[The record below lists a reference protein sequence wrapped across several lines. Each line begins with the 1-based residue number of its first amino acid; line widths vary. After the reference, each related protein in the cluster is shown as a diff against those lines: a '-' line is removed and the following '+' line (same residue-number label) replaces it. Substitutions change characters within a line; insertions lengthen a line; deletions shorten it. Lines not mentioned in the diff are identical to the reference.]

1 MSVNNLS
8 TWLSITIH
16 HYHLFSSSTPSTTNH
31 CSYLFEGL
39 AEEDQLHLI
48 VDGQDTGTGNTTEN
62 VGTCTLEERLNTL
75 LGDDLAGGI
84 HGSLV
89 LDGLTGGHHH
99 ATTDSIKRVRSDTS
113 TSGDGPS
120 ESERGKEVT
129 LKRADKENWLD
140 GIVHSEVETT
150 VNDNAENGWAETTVE
165 TSNTIGS
172 ESLLVNIDQAVEL
185 AVTTLLGVLGIVG
198 KTGTGVIEGVDEEE
212 GSGTS
217 GLYRI
222 SSCINREKN
231 AATYT
236 TGGKV
241 TGHPLCVSI
250 TILLVGE
257 HALVGITES
266 KVKCL
271 GWEVTD
277 DVGSVSSPQGCET
290 LLVDGTLEALADAI
304 VLPVET
310 TGLQH
315 LIL

>member
-1 MSVNNLS
+1 MPVNNLS
-8 TWLSITIH
+8 TGLSTTIH
-16 HYHLFSSSTPSTTNH
+16 HYHLHPSTTLSTTGQ

-99 ATTDSIKRVRSDTS
+99 ATTDSVKGVRSDTS

-129 LKRADKENWLD
+129 LKRADEENWLNR
-140 GIVHSEVETT
+140 IVHSEVKTT
-150 VNDNAENGWAETTVE
+150 VNDNAENGWPETTVE

-172 ESLLVNIDQAVEL
+172 EGLLVNIDEAVEL

-198 KTGTGVIEGVDEEE
+198 KTGTGVIERVDEEE
-212 GSGTS
+212 GCGT
-217 GLYRI
+217 
-222 SSCINREKN
+222 
-231 AATYT
+231 
-236 TGGKV
+236 
-241 TGHPLCVSI
+241 
-250 TILLVGE
+250 
-257 HALVGITES
+257 
-266 KVKCL
+266 
-271 GWEVTD
+271 
-277 DVGSVSSPQGCET
+277 GSLSWVR
-290 LLVDGTLEALADAI
+290 
-304 VLPVET
+304 
-310 TGLQH
+310 
-315 LIL
+315 